1 MTIKQKLLASF
12 ILLISVFS
20 ALSLYL
26 SYELQRQGEQTIYAF
41 NQPLKAVNASQSAA
55 DVFRR
60 ASNFAHEV
68 LDYKTPQNSAAVTD
82 KFDALKQEF
91 LQQLNLTKT
100 NSLSEKAMQES
111 GVILAEGK
119 DWFDKISAHL
129 AGSGNRSLTDM
140 RLLNRM
146 ETDIQARLITLAN
159 DTQASAHGMAEQV
172 TENINQQM
180 ITVFVLLAIMISITL
195 IAVFGLTNSL
205 LQPITTLKS
214 AVVALS
220 RGDGDL
226 TKRLTIDRQDEVGDL
241 SIEFN
246 HFIEKVHKS
255 VSHIASSVAD
265 TQQHINAFS
274 SISEATHQGT
284 AKQKGEIENISAA
297 MTQVIGSVESVSSST
312 IQAEQQA
319 ENIFHDTQG
328 GVDLVQ
334 NTHKEMTSLT
344 EKVEQTSEVIF
355 SLTNSSTEIG
365 SVLEVIENIAEQTNL
380 LALNA
385 AIEAARAGD
394 AGRGFSVVADEVR
407 NLAMKTQESTLN
419 IQNTIAKIQ
428 QQAAEAKEMME
439 LGRAGAHECAD
450 KNQEL
455 AKALEQILLSVTEIR
470 QTNTTVREH
479 TQQQES
485 AIQHMNAYLTN
496 IVEVA
501 DDTARGSEQ
510 LQMNSRNVVGS
521 ISDVEQAVS
530 EFKI

>member
-20 ALSLYL
+20 GLSLYL
-26 SYELQRQGEQTIYAF
+26 SYALQQQGNQTIYAF
-41 NQPLKAVNASQSAA
+41 NQPLNAVNASQSAA

-60 ASNFAHEV
+60 ASGFAHEV
-68 LDYKTPQNSAAVTD
+68 LDYKTPRNSADVITV
-82 KFDALKQEF
+82 FNELESEF
-91 LQQLNLTKT
+91 LKQLNLTKT
-100 NSLSEKAMQES
+100 NSLTDKAMTES
-111 GVILAEGK
+111 GSILAEGK
-119 DWFDKISAHL
+119 TWFEKISAHL
-129 AGSGNRSLTDM
+129 SNSDNRSLTDM
-140 RLLNRM
+140 RLINRL
-146 ETDIQARLITLAN
+146 EANIQSRLITLAN
-159 DTQASAHGMAEQV
+159 DTQASAQGMAAEV

-180 ITVFVLLAIMISITL
+180 VTVFILLAMMISATL
-195 IAVFGLTNSL
+195 IAVFALTNSL
-205 LQPITTLKS
+205 LQPITKLKS

-226 TKRLTIDRQDEVGDL
+226 TKRLTIERQDEVGEL
-241 SIEFN
+241 SSEFN

-255 VSHIASSVAD
+255 VSNIASSVAD
-265 TQQHINAFS
+265 SQLHLNEFS

-297 MTQVIGSVESVSSST
+297 MTQVIGSVASVSSST
-312 IQAEQQA
+312 TQAEQQT
-319 ENIFHDTQG
+319 ESIYHDTQS
-328 GVDLVQ
+328 GVNLVQ
-334 NTHKEMTSLT
+334 NTHKEMTNLT

-385 AIEAARAGD
+385 AIEAARAGE

-428 QQAAEAKEMME
+428 QQAAEAKQMME

-455 AKALEQILLSVTEIR
+455 AKALEQILSSATEIR
-470 QTNTTVREH
+470 QTNTVVREH

-485 AIQHMNAYLTN
+485 AIQHMNSYLTN

-501 DDTARGSEQ
+501 DQTANGSEQ
-510 LQMNSRNVVGS
+510 LQLNSKNVVGS
-521 ISDVEQAVS
+521 ISDVEAAVS
-530 EFKI
+530 EFKV

>member
-26 SYELQRQGEQTIYAF
+26 SYALQKQGEQTIYAF
-41 NQPLKAVNASQSAA
+41 NQPLKAVNSSQQAA
-55 DVFRR
+55 NVFRR
-60 ASNFAHEV
+60 ASNFSREV
-68 LDYKTPQNSAAVTD
+68 LAYKMPQNSTTVTT
-82 KFDALKQEF
+82 KFAELEQEF
-91 LQQLNLTKT
+91 LTQLNLTKS
-100 NSLSEKAMQES
+100 NSLTEQAMTDS
-111 GVILAEGK
+111 ANILAEGR
-119 DWFDKISAHL
+119 DWFQQVSAHL
-129 AGSGNRSLTDM
+129 SGEGTQNLTDL
-140 RLLNRM
+140 RLLNRA
-146 ETDIQARLITLAN
+146 EVTIQTRLVTLAN
-159 DTQASAHGMAEQV
+159 NTQASAQGMAKEV
-172 TENINQQM
+172 TDNIGQQM
-180 ITVFVLLAIMISITL
+180 VTVFILLAIMISLTL
-195 IAVFGLTNSL
+195 LAAFGLTNSL
-205 LQPITTLKS
+205 LQPVTKLKS

-226 TKRLTIDRQDEVGDL
+226 TKRLTIERQDEIGEL
-241 SIEFN
+241 STEFN

-255 VSHIASSVAD
+255 VSHIASSVTD
-265 TQQHINAFS
+265 SQQHLDKFS
-274 SISEATHQGT
+274 TISEATHQGT

-297 MTQVIGSVESVSSST
+297 MTQVIGSVTSVSSST
-312 IQAEQQA
+312 TQAEQQT
-319 ENIFHDTQG
+319 ESIYHDTKN
-328 GVDLVQ
+328 GVHLVQ
-334 NTHKEMTSLT
+334 NTHKEMTNLT
-344 EKVEQTSEVIF
+344 SNVEKTSEAIF
-355 SLTNSSTEIG
+355 SLTSSSTEIG

-385 AIEAARAGD
+385 AIEAARAGE

-428 QQAAEAKEMME
+428 QQASEAKEMME

-455 AKALEQILLSVTEIR
+455 AQALEQILSSVTEIR

-485 AIQHMNAYLTN
+485 AIQHMNSYLTN

-501 DDTARGSEQ
+501 DQTANGSEQ
-510 LQMNSRNVVGS
+510 LQQNSRNVVGS
-521 ISDVEQAVS
+521 ISDVKLAVS
-530 EFKI
+530 EFRV

>member
-26 SYELQRQGEQTIYAF
+26 SYALQKQGKQTIYAF

-60 ASNFAHEV
+60 ASSFAHEV
-68 LDYKTPQNSAAVTD
+68 LDYKTPRDSAQVTAR
-82 KFDALKQEF
+82 FAELETEF
-91 LQQLNLTKT
+91 LQQLTLTKS
-100 NSLSEKAMQES
+100 NSLTEQAMNES
-111 GVILAEGK
+111 ASILQLGK
-119 DWFDKISAHL
+119 DWFEKIAAHL
-129 AGSGNRSLTDM
+129 GASNNRSLTDL
-140 RLLNRM
+140 RLLNRL
-146 ETDIQARLITLAN
+146 ENNIQTRLVKLAN
-159 DTQASAHGMAEQV
+159 DTQASAQGMAEQV
-172 TENINQQM
+172 TENIDQQM
-180 ITVFVLLAIMISITL
+180 VTVFVLLAIMVSATL
-195 IAVFGLTNSL
+195 IAVFALTNSL
-205 LQPITTLKS
+205 LQPITKLKS

-226 TKRLTIDRQDEVGDL
+226 TKRLTIERQDEVGEL
-241 SIEFN
+241 STEFN

-265 TQQHINAFS
+265 SQKHLNEFS
-274 SISEATHQGT
+274 TISEATHQGT

-297 MTQVIGSVESVSSST
+297 MTQVISSVDSVSGST
-312 IQAEQQA
+312 TQAEQQA
-319 ENIFHDTQG
+319 ESIHHDTQN
-328 GVDLVQ
+328 GVELVQ
-334 NTHKEMTSLT
+334 NTHKEMTNLT
-344 EKVEQTSEVIF
+344 ERVEQTSAVIF

-385 AIEAARAGD
+385 AIEAARAGE

-419 IQNTIAKIQ
+419 IQNTVVKIQ

-439 LGRAGAHECAD
+439 LGRTGAHECAD
-450 KNQEL
+450 KNQQL
-455 AKALEQILLSVTEIR
+455 AKALEQILSSVTEIR

-479 TQQQES
+479 TEQQGS
-485 AIQHMNAYLTN
+485 AIQHMNSYLTN

-501 DDTARGSEQ
+501 DQTAKGSEQ
-510 LQMNSRNVVGS
+510 LQSNSRNVVGS
-521 ISDVEQAVS
+521 ISDVELAVS
-530 EFKI
+530 EFKV